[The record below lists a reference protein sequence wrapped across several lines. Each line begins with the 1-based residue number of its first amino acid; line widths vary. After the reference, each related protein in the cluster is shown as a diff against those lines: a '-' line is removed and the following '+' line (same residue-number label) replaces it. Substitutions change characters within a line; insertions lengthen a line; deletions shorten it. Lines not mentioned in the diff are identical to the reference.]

1 MVPGDLTCLVR
12 AAGSGDRLG
21 QGPKAWVTLA
31 GRPLLDWALRP
42 LVDRVAEVIIAVR
55 TEDVVRARG
64 LLSSARDSSARD
76 SSARISS
83 ARISSARISSARI
96 RIIAGGASRWQTTR
110 RLAEAAGTPWVMLH
124 DTVHP
129 LVSTRIVDDLMA
141 AAELVGAAVP
151 ALPTVDFTWDSDAAR
166 ITAPGRVSVVQT
178 PVLLRLDVLRA
189 GLAVLGTGAD
199 PVGPEGS
206 ILEVLRRVGQPWTFV
221 EGDPRNIKVTWPADL
236 ALAAALVAAGDISG
250 T

>member
-1 MVPGDLTCLVR
+1 MVPDDLTCLVR

-31 GRPLLDWALRP
+31 GAPLLDWALRP
-42 LVDRVAEVIIAVR
+42 LADRVAQVIIAVR
-55 TEDVVRARG
+55 TEDVVPARE
-64 LLSSARDSSARD
+64 LQWSARDWP
-76 SSARISS
+76 
-83 ARISSARISSARI
+83 ARI

-141 AAELVGAAVP
+141 AAEVVGAAVP

-166 ITAPGRVSVVQT
+166 ITAPGRVSVIQT
-178 PVLLRLDVLRA
+178 PVLLRLEVLRA
-189 GLAVLGTGAD
+189 GLAMLDAGAD

-236 ALAAALVAAGDISG
+236 VLVAALVAAGDISG
-250 T
+250 

>member
-64 LLSSARDSSARD
+64 LLSPARDSPARD
-76 SSARISS
+76 SPAQIPSAG
-83 ARISSARISSARI
+83 I

-151 ALPTVDFTWDSDAAR
+151 ALPTVDFTWDSEAAR
-166 ITAPGRVSVVQT
+166 ITAPGRVSVIQT

-199 PVGPEGS
+199 PVGLEGS